1 MAPRGRVNEHL
12 KPHHSKKADTISLAP
27 KRIDRFLTVMQLNAM
42 NGLFSFFLPNDTVET
57 CQLFDR
63 AICHSDL
70 TIVYMLKW
78 LGSKVDGYAQTPG
91 RVIFFRVLQCSTCKR
106 EPK

>member
-1 MAPRGRVNEHL
+1 
-12 KPHHSKKADTISLAP
+12 
-27 KRIDRFLTVMQLNAM
+27 MQLNAM
-42 NGLFSFFLPNDTVET
+42 NGLFSFILPNDTVET
-57 CQLFDR
+57 CLLFDR

-78 LGSKVDGYAQTPG
+78 PGPKVDSYAQFPG
-91 RVIFFRVLQCSTCKR
+91 IVIFFRVLQYSTCKR